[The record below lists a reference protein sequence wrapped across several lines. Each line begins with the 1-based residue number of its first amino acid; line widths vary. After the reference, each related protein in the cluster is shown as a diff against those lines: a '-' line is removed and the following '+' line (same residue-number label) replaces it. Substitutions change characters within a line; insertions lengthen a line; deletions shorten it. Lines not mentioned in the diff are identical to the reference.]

1 MKFGLLKSKIEKC
14 LIESYK
20 KDSFKKNMFI
30 FKELVLE
37 NKNISKI
44 FYLYDEL
51 SSNKNMD
58 NTVANEFINE
68 SIVVYENTAN
78 KIKPNDLKEIELWI
92 GNIKSTN
99 NYEHIDELFSNSV
112 LTLENKIKSKKII
125 IESLTKTPIT
135 LQGSFSVPVKTLVE
149 TANKTVKKY
158 VDSLDEDSKKSLLKI
173 LSEDE
178 NKLQLKYEVIKESV
192 MEKLEDLKIGEKD
205 KEVIEKIGQTLNK
218 LQKESF
224 DRITYFKLQELHKN
238 L

>member
-58 NTVANEFINE
+58 NTVANDFINE
-68 SIVVYENTAN
+68 SIVVYENTVN

-192 MEKLEDLKIGEKD
+192 MEKLDGLKTNEKD
-205 KEVIEKIGQTLNK
+205 KEVIEKIDQTLNK

>member
-1 MKFGLLKSKIEKC
+1 
-14 LIESYK
+14 
-20 KDSFKKNMFI
+20 MFI

-68 SIVVYENTAN
+68 SIVVYENTVN

-158 VDSLDEDSKKSLLKI
+158 VDSLDEDSKKSLIKI

-178 NKLQLKYEVIKESV
+178 NKLQLKYDVIKESV
-192 MEKLEDLKIGEKD
+192 MEKLEDLKTAEKD
-205 KEVIEKIGQTLNK
+205 KEVIEKIDQTLSK

>member
-58 NTVANEFINE
+58 NTVANDFINE
-68 SIVVYENTAN
+68 SIVVYENTVN

-205 KEVIEKIGQTLNK
+205 KEVIVKIDQTLNK